1 MLEDFQHKLFR
12 WDVIILVLI
21 ATIIGSLLR
30 WQLHNNFLS
39 NIFGAAIIGFVMGLN
54 LKPKVQ
60 LIFAIGFCSSLTT
73 FSGWIWD
80 VLELMRSGFF
90 LKGVVM
96 LCSTLMGGILILSLG
111 FWIGKK
117 MSYLFH
123 P

>member
-1 MLEDFQHKLFR
+1 M
-12 WDVIILVLI
+12 
-21 ATIIGSLLR
+21 R
-30 WQLHNNFLS
+30 WQLHNYLLSNFL
-39 NIFGAAIIGFVMGLN
+39 GVAILGFVLGLN
-54 LKPKVQ
+54 LSPRVQ
-60 LIFAIGFCSSLTT
+60 LIFTIGFCSSLTT

-90 LKGVVM
+90 FRGVVM